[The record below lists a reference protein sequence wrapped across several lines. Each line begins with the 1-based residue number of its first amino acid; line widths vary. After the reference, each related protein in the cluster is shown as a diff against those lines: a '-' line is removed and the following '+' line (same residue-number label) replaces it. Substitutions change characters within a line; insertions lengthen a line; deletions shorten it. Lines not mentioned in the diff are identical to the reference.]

1 MTFIADVFPKLR
13 TTKNVVKEISRMSHF
28 RGPFDKQH
36 VMGDQTLLNPERHN
50 LYHID
55 WSLWVGKNIS

>member
-13 TTKNVVKEISRMSHF
+13 TTKNVVKEISRVSHF

-55 WSLWVGKNIS
+55 